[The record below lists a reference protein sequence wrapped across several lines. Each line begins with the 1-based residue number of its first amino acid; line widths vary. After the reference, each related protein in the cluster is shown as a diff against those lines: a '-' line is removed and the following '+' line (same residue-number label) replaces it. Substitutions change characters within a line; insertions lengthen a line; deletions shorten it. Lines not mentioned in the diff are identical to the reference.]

1 MRIITI
7 GREFG
12 SGGRELG
19 KRLADTLHIPCYDR
33 QIIEEVAKLH
43 GLAPDHVER
52 ISEADIRTIY
62 PMTIGRRFYAAP
74 MINED
79 RVKIAV
85 SQQEV
90 IKKLARQGDCVIVGR
105 CADIILRDMHP
116 LNLFVYADEDSKVAR
131 CLERAENGETRKMI
145 LQQMRKIDR
154 DRAAFHELLT
164 DKKWGEKE
172 TYHLCINTSG
182 KEIKQLIHA
191 LAEYARHWFDSQEE
205 KM

>member
-19 KRLADTLHIPCYDR
+19 KRLSDALHIPCYDR
-33 QIIEEVAKLH
+33 EIIEEVAKLH
-43 GLAPDHVER
+43 GLDPDHVER
-52 ISEADIRTIY
+52 ISETDICTIY
-62 PMTIGRRFYAAP
+62 PMTIGRRFYSAP
-74 MINED
+74 MINGD
-79 RVKIAV
+79 RVKVAV
-85 SQQEV
+85 YQQEV
-90 IKKLARQGDCVIVGR
+90 IKKLSQQGDCVIVGR
-105 CADIILRDMHP
+105 CADVILRDLFP
-116 LNLFVYADEDSKVAR
+116 LNLFVYADEESKIAR
-131 CLERAENGETRKMI
+131 CLERASNGETRKMI

-182 KEIKQLIHA
+182 KEIKQLVPA
-191 LAEYARHWFDSQEE
+191 LAEYVRYWFDSQGE

>member
-19 KRLADTLHIPCYDR
+19 KRLSDALHIPCYDR
-33 QIIEEVAKLH
+33 EIIEEVAKLH
-43 GLAPDHVER
+43 GLDPDHVEQ
-52 ISEADIRTIY
+52 ISETDIRTVY
-62 PMTIGRRFYAAP
+62 PMTIGRRFYVTP
-74 MINED
+74 MINGD
-79 RVKIAV
+79 KVKVAA

-90 IKKLARQGDCVIVGR
+90 IKKLVQQGDCVIVGR
-105 CADIILRDMHP
+105 CADVILRDMHP

-131 CLERAENGETRKMI
+131 CLERAENGENRKMI

-154 DRAAFHELLT
+154 DRTAFHELLT

-182 KEIKQLIHA
+182 KEIKQLVPA
-191 LAEYARHWFDSQEE
+191 LAEYSHHWFDS
-205 KM
+205 

>member
-19 KRLADTLHIPCYDR
+19 KRLSDALHIPCYDR
-33 QIIEEVAKLH
+33 EIIEEVAKMH
-43 GLAPDHVER
+43 GLDPDHVEQ
-52 ISEADIRTIY
+52 ISETDIRTVY
-62 PMTIGRRFYAAP
+62 PMTIGRRFYVTP
-74 MINED
+74 MINGD
-79 RVKIAV
+79 KVKVAV

-90 IKKLARQGDCVIVGR
+90 IKKLAQQGDCVIVGR
-105 CADIILRDMHP
+105 CADVILRDMHP

-131 CLERAENGETRKMI
+131 CLERAENGENRKMI

-154 DRAAFHELLT
+154 DRTAFHELLT

-182 KEIKQLIHA
+182 KEIKQLVPA
-191 LAEYARHWFDSQEE
+191 LAEYSHHWFDS
-205 KM
+205 